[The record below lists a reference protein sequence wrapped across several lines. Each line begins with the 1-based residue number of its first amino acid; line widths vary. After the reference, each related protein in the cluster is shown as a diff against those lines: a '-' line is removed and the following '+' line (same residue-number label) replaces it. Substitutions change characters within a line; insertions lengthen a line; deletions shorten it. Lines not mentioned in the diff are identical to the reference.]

1 MTTQYTVSNYTDTG
15 ETVTVVLTGY
25 TPAVGDL
32 IIKDGQYKTVTNV
45 FFSNA
50 IIDSAFSPAL
60 VPGDTVTVQPAFGGG
75 KGSGIGGGGGGGGG
89 EEGETPV
96 SGTLVSGSSY
106 TIASFSGENFTTFTL
121 LEASPTSTAKGFIEY
136 NSNLYFLQEGA
147 SQFIARPAFNP
158 EPIVDVSTVTFA
170 GYLTSSQVITQSI
183 SPAKLYVY
191 LTASAG
197 AGDFL
202 EYGGE
207 TRLITTAF
215 FGSGGDVGL
224 GFSTYQLTLNE
235 AFTLD
240 PKTKFIGTNIV
251 VTPGVAPVISA
262 SYKIFSYIDDGRIG
276 VILKNIN
283 PYLWP
288 SNGAFVQYK
297 GNEYWF
303 SKQGTGEI
311 SVNEP
316 LSPVPVIDLDT
327 ITYTREPM
335 SDEVVSQNSEEL
347 LVLTGIYSVSVG
359 QQLTYS
365 GETRTVTWAYQ
376 LGESGQFTSIGIS
389 SNFTNSLVS
398 KILGVD
404 ITISAAPP
412 VPSGKRFIPPPAERT
427 VSEGDLT
434 PDIRSVPR
442 TDLVPDVIDKDK
454 LIPS

>member
-1 MTTQYTVSNYTDTG
+1 M
-15 ETVTVVLTGY
+15 
-25 TPAVGDL
+25 
-32 IIKDGQYKTVTNV
+32 
-45 FFSNA
+45 
-50 IIDSAFSPAL
+50 
-60 VPGDTVTVQPAFGGG
+60 
-75 KGSGIGGGGGGGGG
+75 
-89 EEGETPV
+89 
-96 SGTLVSGSSY
+96 
-106 TIASFSGENFTTFTL
+106 
-121 LEASPTSTAKGFIEY
+121 
-136 NSNLYFLQEGA
+136 
-147 SQFIARPAFNP
+147 
-158 EPIVDVSTVTFA
+158 
-170 GYLTSSQVITQSI
+170 
-183 SPAKLYVY
+183 
-191 LTASAG
+191 
-197 AGDFL
+197 

-262 SYKIFSYIDDGRIG
+262 SYKIFSYIDDGIIG

-365 GETRTVTWAYQ
+365 GE
-376 LGESGQFTSIGIS
+376 
-389 SNFTNSLVS
+389 
-398 KILGVD
+398 
-404 ITISAAPP
+404 
-412 VPSGKRFIPPPAERT
+412 PS
-427 VSEGDLT
+427 
-434 PDIRSVPR
+434 
-442 TDLVPDVIDKDK
+442 
-454 LIPS
+454 